1 MPVIKL
7 TDQLKED
14 IKEFFAQCGNKT
26 LVAQKFKISIP
37 TVYRV
42 LSGKVYIRSTRR
54 VVPCRKGFFNEHQHE
69 NWLA

>member
-7 TDQLKED
+7 TDKLKED
-14 IKEFFAQCGNKT
+14 IKEFFGQCKNKT

-42 LSGKVYIRSTRR
+42 LSGKRTIRSTRR
-54 VVPCRKGFFNEHQHE
+54 VVPPRNGYFNEYEHE